1 MCPGHKMKGLDF
13 FFFFLKKQSKE
24 TVFSEQRSSCFV
36 LTGGCVKTHLQL
48 NQPRLEEAGQAV
60 PCPSLH
66 SSQVFP
72 SLPDH
77 QTLCYSMTHP
87 PPQLLH
93 SFYQQNSAAWPP
105 EPGSLH
111 HGVDTTGAKAD
122 VSVHTGRISQINT
135 HVQTEPNSGA
145 RRTDEC
151 RVRGAW
157 SWPAGPYAEG
167 TGSL

>member
-13 FFFFLKKQSKE
+13 SFFFLKKQSKE

-77 QTLCYSMTHP
+77 QTLCYSMTP
-87 PPQLLH
+87 PSSPAP
-93 SFYQQNSAAWPP
+93 SFILSAKQRCVA
-105 EPGSLH
+105 
-111 HGVDTTGAKAD
+111 TGARLSAPRRGHHRSKSRRVCAYWKNLTNK
-122 VSVHTGRISQINT
+122 HTCANGAKQWGKT
-135 HVQTEPNSGA
+135 H
-145 RRTDEC
+145 R
-151 RVRGAW
+151 
-157 SWPAGPYAEG
+157 
-167 TGSL
+167 